1 MRTCDDTKDPRFE
14 SGHWPLKYINSTVK
28 DQVKMWLKMGKS
40 YLADV
45 SLSRVLNYLGKELG
59 RQARSVSRNTD
70 REGESLPVVQAL
82 VLL

>member
-1 MRTCDDTKDPRFE
+1 
-14 SGHWPLKYINSTVK
+14 
-28 DQVKMWLKMGKS
+28 MWLKMGKS

-82 VLL
+82 VRL